1 MAVRERGRE
10 RERKRE
16 LVRELERELR
26 RELVSGTGPR
36 ATGRKY
42 GHAEGPSEEAGE
54 GKPCRKRRACRHIV
68 VIALLG

>member
-1 MAVRERGRE
+1 VAVRGRERERERGRERGRE
-10 RERKRE
+10 RE
-16 LVRELERELR
+16 

-42 GHAEGPSEEAGE
+42 GHAEGPSEEAGA
-54 GKPCRKRRACRHIV
+54 GKPCHKRRACRHIV